1 MIASVTDVRA
11 VRPMAANIP
20 DERVEPY
27 IYEIEHTAVLE
38 ALGAPLFEA
47 VENDPASYTIALEGG
62 YYDGRNGRKWFA
74 GLKKAIAYLVYAR
87 VVRNNSLNVTAF
99 GAVLKNG
106 ALSEQADDAEIART
120 ANECKSLGEKAL
132 TDCVVYFAEIGAL
145 DCGRNT
151 FTKKFAVIGD

>member
-1 MIASVTDVRA
+1 MIASIADVRS
-11 VRPMAANIP
+11 VRPMAVNIP
-20 DERVEPY
+20 DERIAPY
-27 IYEIEHTAVLE
+27 IYEIEYTAVLE

-47 VENDPASYTIALEGG
+47 VENAPASYVLALEGG
-62 YYDGRNGRKWFA
+62 YYNGRNGRKWFA

-106 ALSEQADDAEIART
+106 ALSEQADDSEIART

-132 TDCVVYFAEIGAL
+132 NDCVIYFAEVGAL
-145 DCGRNT
+145 DCGRNS
-151 FTKKFAVIGD
+151 FTKKFSVIGD